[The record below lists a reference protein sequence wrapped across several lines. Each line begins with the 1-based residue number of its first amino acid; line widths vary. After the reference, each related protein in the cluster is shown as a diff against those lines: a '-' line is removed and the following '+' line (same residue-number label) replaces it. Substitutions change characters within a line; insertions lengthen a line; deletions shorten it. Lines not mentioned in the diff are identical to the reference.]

1 MTDDGLETLKFLQQ
15 AFTFTHRKWSAL
27 PLPPLPDRED
37 LQAIPFSS
45 STDLPPLFD
54 VNLLDNEVADPLPE
68 PSIFICPFCTS
79 TFMNLQALGV
89 HEGKIHG
96 TLLDKHCYVCGQE
109 EQTEY
114 HLSTHIALCELMFT
128 EHKPQTWVGL
138 ITNVCVCNWLI
149 LILSHVL
156 CFRQQIICCILC
168 PNDFPSMTSL
178 RIHMSTDHDYLPCT
192 YDNCFSYLNS
202 QAALDKHVWSIT
214 SENQY
219 SSA

>member
-1 MTDDGLETLKFLQQ
+1 LAFFPVLKRNKFVIGTSTQLAAFAAQVRSSQKRNNFNFAGFAETVHENKSFIQYNFRFRMTDDGLETLKFLQQ

-128 EHKPQTWVGL
+128 EHKPQT
-138 ITNVCVCNWLI
+138 
-149 LILSHVL
+149 
-156 CFRQQIICCILC
+156 
-168 PNDFPSMTSL
+168 
-178 RIHMSTDHDYLPCT
+178 
-192 YDNCFSYLNS
+192 
-202 QAALDKHVWSIT
+202 
-214 SENQY
+214 
-219 SSA
+219 